1 MTLHSLRSPELDVL
15 FKIFS
20 RIESASHIL
29 IWSETT
35 SAAFGDECGISIVEL
50 PRLRAQFR
58 CNGQRLESLDFDGL
72 YIMLEDDEDVTNLA
86 RGVPH
91 YLPLRNALGDRF
103 LMVRGGLILHLLGV
117 LTRITHVFVSLAHN
131 NTTRMLRKKLNS
143 RSNTGTQSQREET
156 ARSKRGILIPRVCR
170 VMSPVANSSRWV

>member
-1 MTLHSLRSPELDVL
+1 MMRRKDSKTMTLHSLRSPELEIL

-35 SAAFGDECGISIVEL
+35 SATFGDECGISIVEL

-72 YIMLEDDEDVTNLA
+72 YIMLEDDEDVTNLG

-103 LMVRGGLILHLLGV
+103 LMVRGVFNSIPHFQRHLV
-117 LTRITHVFVSLAHN
+117 
-131 NTTRMLRKKLNS
+131 
-143 RSNTGTQSQREET
+143 
-156 ARSKRGILIPRVCR
+156 ARSTRKTTLF
-170 VMSPVANSSRWV
+170 

>member
-103 LMVRGGLILHLLGV
+103 LMVPNLV
-117 LTRITHVFVSLAHN
+117 
-131 NTTRMLRKKLNS
+131 
-143 RSNTGTQSQREET
+143 
-156 ARSKRGILIPRVCR
+156 
-170 VMSPVANSSRWV
+170 